1 MMARQARAWRVG
13 LFVAAALALLVLAA
27 VLVLGR
33 GVFSAHERVAL
44 QFNAS
49 VFGLKVAAP
58 VVFKG
63 LRVGQVAGIEL
74 AARSGAAPAV
84 QVWIDVDQAALQS
97 MLASLKGAA
106 QDSATG
112 APLVQ
117 ALVQRGL
124 IAKLATQSLLTGQ
137 LFVELDLRA
146 TPGSQALTPALGQAR
161 TPADAAGAATQ
172 PLPSTVPALSA
183 GAAGP
188 AGAGAGAAGAALAL
202 ATGPLQIPTQG
213 HAMQALQSQMESLD
227 LGGLTQEL
235 KSAAAATRQMAAS
248 TPMAPLKATLDEIS
262 KLAADLRR
270 VAAKL
275 DAKVEPVGEAAR
287 GALSEARSTFT
298 EARTTLTEARGTAT
312 EARGT
317 AQRWSQAAGSA
328 ASAAEQ
334 AGRAAARIE
343 ALAAADAPLAQAAVA
358 ARRSAEELAQT
369 AVALRSSVG
378 ASSPLITDIDRAA
391 REAAAAARSIRAL
404 ADLLEKH
411 PQSLLLGRPS
421 GAPAR
426 PDQSP

>member
-13 LFVAAALALLVLAA
+13 LFVAAALALLVVAA

-33 GVFSAHERVAL
+33 GLFSAHERVAL

-49 VFGLKVAAP
+49 VYGLKVAAP

-63 LRVGQVAGIEL
+63 LRVGQVASIEL

-84 QVWIDVDQAALQS
+84 QVWVDVEQAALQS
-97 MLASLKGAA
+97 MLASLQGTAPNT
-106 QDSATG
+106 ATG
-112 APLVQ
+112 AALVQ
-117 ALVQRGL
+117 GLVQRGL
-124 IAKLATQSLLTGQ
+124 VAKLASQSLLTGQ
-137 LFVELDLRA
+137 LFVELDLRGPQGAVAPGLA
-146 TPGSQALTPALGQAR
+146 TAAPASGSPAASAGGAGLA
-161 TPADAAGAATQ
+161 AAG
-172 PLPSTVPALSA
+172 V
-183 GAAGP
+183 
-188 AGAGAGAAGAALAL
+188 AGAALAA
-202 ATGPLQIPTQG
+202 ATLPLQIPTQG
-213 HAMQALQSQMESLD
+213 HAMQALQSQMEGLD

-235 KSAAAATRQMAAS
+235 KAAAAATRQMAAS
-248 TPMAPLKATLDEIS
+248 MPMAPLKATLDEIN

-287 GALSEARSTFT
+287 GALA
-298 EARTTLTEARGTAT
+298 EARTTLTEARGTLT
-312 EARGT
+312 ESRGT
-317 AQRWSQAAGSA
+317 AQRWAAAAGPA

-343 ALAAADAPLAQAAVA
+343 ALAAADAPIAQAAMA

-369 AVALRSSVG
+369 AVALRGTVG
-378 ASSPLITDIDRAA
+378 ASSPLVADIDRAA

-411 PQSLLLGRPS
+411 PNALLLGRPGS
-421 GAPAR
+421 VPAR

>member
-13 LFVAAALALLVLAA
+13 LFVAAALALLVVAA

-49 VFGLKVAAP
+49 VYGLKVAAP

-63 LRVGQVAGIEL
+63 LRVGQVASIEL
-74 AARSGAAPAV
+74 AARSRAAPVV
-84 QVWIDVDQAALQS
+84 QVWVDVEQAALQS
-97 MLASLKGAA
+97 MLASLQGTTPNT
-106 QDSATG
+106 ATG
-112 APLVQ
+112 ATLVQ
-117 ALVQRGL
+117 GLVQRGL
-124 IAKLATQSLLTGQ
+124 VAKLASQSLLTGQ
-137 LFVELDLRA
+137 LFVELDLRGPQGA
-146 TPGSQALTPALGQAR
+146 VAPGLGAAAPASAS
-161 TPADAAGAATQ
+161 PAVSAGGAGLAGAA
-172 PLPSTVPALSA
+172 SA
-183 GAAGP
+183 AS
-188 AGAGAGAAGAALAL
+188 AALAAL
-202 ATGPLQIPTQG
+202 AAATLPLQIPTQG
-213 HAMQALQSQMESLD
+213 HAMQALQSQMEGLD

-235 KSAAAATRQMAAS
+235 KAAASATRQMAAS
-248 TPMAPLKATLDEIS
+248 TPMAPLKATLDEIN

-287 GALSEARSTFT
+287 GALA
-298 EARTTLTEARGTAT
+298 EARTTLTEARGTLT
-312 EARGT
+312 EGRGT
-317 AQRWSQAAGSA
+317 AQRWAAAAGPA

-334 AGRAAARIE
+334 TGRAAARIE
-343 ALAAADAPLAQAAVA
+343 ALAAADAPIAQAAIA

-369 AVALRSSVG
+369 AVALRGTVG
-378 ASSPLITDIDRAA
+378 ASSPLVADIDRAA

-411 PQSLLLGRPS
+411 PNALLLGRPGS
-421 GAPAR
+421 VPAR

>member
-13 LFVAAALALLVLAA
+13 LFVATGLALLVVAA

-33 GVFSAHERVAL
+33 GLLNTPERVAL
-44 QFNAS
+44 QFNSS

-63 LRVGQVAGIEL
+63 LRVGQVARIEL
-74 AARSGAAPAV
+74 AARSGNTPAV
-84 QVWIDVDQAALQS
+84 QVWADVDQAALQS
-97 MLASLKGAA
+97 VLASLKGVA
-106 QDSATG
+106 QESTTG

-124 IAKLATQSLLTGQ
+124 VAKLATQSLLTGQ
-137 LFVELDLRA
+137 LFVELDWRA
-146 TPGSQALTPALGQAR
+146 APVAGVA
-161 TPADAAGAATQ
+161 ADVAAAVVTLQ
-172 PLPSTVPALSA
+172 PM
-183 GAAGP
+183 
-188 AGAGAGAAGAALAL
+188 
-202 ATGPLQIPTQG
+202 QIPTQA
-213 HAMQALQSQMESLD
+213 HAMQALQAQMEGLD
-227 LGGLTQEL
+227 LASLTQEF
-235 KSAAAATRQMAAS
+235 KAAAAATRQMAAS
-248 TPMAPLKATLDEIS
+248 APLAPLKATLDEIN

-287 GALSEARSTFT
+287 GALA
-298 EARTTLTEARGTAT
+298 EARTTLTEARSTFT
-312 EARGT
+312 EGRGT
-317 AQRWSQAAGSA
+317 AQRWAAAAGPA

-343 ALAAADAPLAQAAVA
+343 ALVAADAPIAQAAIA

-369 AVALRSSVG
+369 AVALRGTVG
-378 ASSPLITDIDRAA
+378 ASSPLVADIDRAA

-411 PQSLLLGRPS
+411 PNALLLGRPGS
-421 GAPAR
+421 VPAR
-426 PDQSP
+426 PDQTP

>member
-63 LRVGQVAGIEL
+63 LRVGQVASIEL

-84 QVWIDVDQAALQS
+84 QVWIDVEQAALQS
-97 MLASLKGAA
+97 MLASLKGTA
-106 QDSATG
+106 QDGATG

-124 IAKLATQSLLTGQ
+124 VAKLATQSLLTGQ

-146 TPGSQALTPALGQAR
+146 VAAAP
-161 TPADAAGAATQ
+161 AGAAVANAM
-172 PLPSTVPALSA
+172 PLSAMATASAAAAGGGAASRAVTA
-183 GAAGP
+183 GAAGSV
-188 AGAGAGAAGAALAL
+188 AATAL
-202 ATGPLQIPTQG
+202 PLQIPTQG
-213 HAMQALQSQMESLD
+213 HAMQALQSQMEGLD

-235 KSAAAATRQMAAS
+235 KAAAAATRQMAAS
-248 TPMAPLKATLDEIS
+248 TPMAPLKATLDEVNQ
-262 KLAADLRR
+262 LAADLRR

-275 DAKVEPVGEAAR
+275 DAKVDPVGEAAR
-287 GALSEARSTFT
+287 GALSEARGAFT
-298 EARTTLTEARGTAT
+298 EARTTLTDARSTVT
-312 EARGT
+312 EARSA
-317 AQRWSQAAGSA
+317 AQRWGEVAGPA

-421 GAPAR
+421 SAPAR
-426 PDQSP
+426 QDQSP